1 MASGTTTVVWK
12 EGMHFCAHTDSGQVM
27 CDESAPI
34 GKAFPSSP
42 ELLMASLGSC
52 IGSVLVTF
60 TDRHD
65 IDLEGMSIDLGWET
79 AENPYRIGQ
88 IDVTV
93 NIPRP
98 LSAEHRQTL
107 EHVASACLIHNTL
120 THPPKIEV
128 ELTSGADGRAS
139 LHARRL
145 KRA

>member
-12 EGMHFCAHTDSGQVM
+12 ERMHFCAHADSGQVM

-65 IDLEGMSIDLGWET
+65 INLQGMSIDLNRQT
-79 AENPYRIGQ
+79 AETPYRIGQ
-88 IDVTV
+88 MGVTI

-98 LSAEHRQTL
+98 LSAEPRRML
-107 EHVASACLIHNTL
+107 ERVASACLIHNTL

-128 ELTSGADGRAS
+128 KLSAAAAEAK
-139 LHARRL
+139 ARIPGSKPR
-145 KRA
+145 